1 MNFSDIRIGTK
12 LDITLFD
19 LKGTPV
25 HPSLVSQFE
34 AAHKDGSI
42 AILAPLKE
50 AMLYPIH
57 PNDTMEIIFGQN
69 NGLYGFRAL
78 SLTRYREEEIRFLYI
93 QPTTDIGTVQRR
105 GFFRFTNILP
115 CKFRLISEL
124 ETKKPENSQFFTTF
138 TRDISGG
145 GTRLLFE
152 DKPSMGMNIEGKIIL
167 EDEIQFTGKIVR
179 ISQLGEEAAYAY
191 EGGISFLDI
200 NNKDREKLIAYIY
213 NAQRNLLKKGW
224 TIT

>member
-19 LKGTPV
+19 MNGMPI

-34 AAHKDGSI
+34 AEHHDGSI

-50 AMLYPIH
+50 GTLYPIH
-57 PNDTMEIIFGQN
+57 PNDTMEVVFGQDA
-69 NGLYGFRAL
+69 GLYGFRAV
-78 SLTRYREEEIRFLYI
+78 SQDRYREGEMRFLYI
-93 QPTTDIGTVQRR
+93 KPINEIGVVQRR

-115 CKFRLISEL
+115 CKFRLISDL
-124 ETKKPENSQFFTTF
+124 KTINQENNQFFSTF

-145 GTRLLFE
+145 GTRLLFQS
-152 DKPSMGMNIEGKIIL
+152 KPSMGMNIEGKLNI
-167 EDEIQFTGKIVR
+167 EDEISFTGKIVR

-200 NNKDREKLIAYIY
+200 DNRDREKLISFIY

-224 TIT
+224 NST